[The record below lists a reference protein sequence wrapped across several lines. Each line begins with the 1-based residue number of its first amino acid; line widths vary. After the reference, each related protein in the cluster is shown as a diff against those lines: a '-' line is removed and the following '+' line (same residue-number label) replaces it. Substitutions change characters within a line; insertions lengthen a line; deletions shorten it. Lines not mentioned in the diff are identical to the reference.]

1 MPILRGVQITGN
13 ELAYSGNTS
22 SNQTGRGLTGTFTG
36 DVLVSN
42 NYIHESSSAGIYL
55 GDQASNVDITLA
67 QNVFYNNALR
77 QFGGATTSRAR
88 AFHNAVFVDNASMT
102 AMGAEIGGTGSWQI
116 TNNSFFYQ
124 TPSTDTFR
132 GFIRINDAAQDKNLT
147 SDCNLFYSPSPD
159 RWKRSDGLIL
169 SFPQWMSFGF
179 DLNGKNPY

>member
-1 MPILRGVQITGN
+1 MSRLMKFTLTRLLSIAVGCL
-13 ELAYSGNTS
+13 LLSGGS
-22 SNQTGRGLTGTFTG
+22 
-36 DVLVSN
+36 
-42 NYIHESSSAGIYL
+42 
-55 GDQASNVDITLA
+55 
-67 QNVFYNNALR
+67 
-77 QFGGATTSRAR
+77 
-88 AFHNAVFVDNASMT
+88 
-102 AMGAEIGGTGSWQI
+102 AMGAEIGGTGAWQI

-159 RWKRSDGLIL
+159 RWKRSDGITL